1 MRADFGCREYGFGV
15 TFRGHDVF
23 VLDFHDRASKANRIG
38 FGGRPQ
44 VLPLDEQ
51 LTWSFVVGLQ
61 LRADVYRQ
69 CGYINEAEPVIRW
82 ATPQAK
88 LAGSKDGIRVS
99 VRRLDVPLPHLY
111 DFTFVFAGAWL
122 RRATNVIPLDTE
134 TPLVDFRCCS
144 KCKPHNVPL

>member
-23 VLDFHDRASKANRIG
+23 VLDFHDRASKANRVCL
-38 FGGRPQ
+38 GRRAQ
-44 VLPLDEQ
+44 ILPFDKQ
-51 LTWSFVVGLQ
+51 LTRTIVVSLQ
-61 LRADVYRQ
+61 PGADVDWQR
-69 CGYINEAEPVIRW
+69 GYINEAEPVIRW

-111 DFTFVFAGAWL
+111 DFTSVFAGAWL
-122 RRATNVIPLDTE
+122 GRATNVIPLDSE